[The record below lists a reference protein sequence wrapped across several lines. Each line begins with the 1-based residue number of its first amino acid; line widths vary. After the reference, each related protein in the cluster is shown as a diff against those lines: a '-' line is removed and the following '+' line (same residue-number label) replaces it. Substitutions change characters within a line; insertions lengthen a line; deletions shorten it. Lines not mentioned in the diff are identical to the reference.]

1 MAQAARWLPLAKV
14 ADNGALLIMS
24 KVLAT
29 EDEAQPY
36 DGAAVAT
43 PAGPGE
49 PPAAAQA
56 EAPVEARQAAA
67 QAEALNW
74 REKYGLQQ
82 PEARD
87 SFDDDE
93 FFDPDAPAYHEAPGI
108 CGCDVCMCIVACNY
122 DKSDPR
128 SCHHGVLF
136 ESGEG
141 FVNASI
147 CKALNL
153 ARLGCCGAAPANAV
167 MIRAPPSVAKAI
179 RVFDKTGVASIMSL
193 YKE

>member
-1 MAQAARWLPLAKV
+1 
-14 ADNGALLIMS
+14 MS
-24 KVLAT
+24 KIFAA
-29 EDEAQPY
+29 EDDVQPY

-43 PAGPGE
+43 PAGPDE

-179 RVFDKTGVASIMSL
+179 RVFDKTGVASIRNLSDVHAL
-193 YKE
+193 YGDMPTAAAARPA